1 MIKVTTRYLAANFI
15 PPFVIGFVFFVAFL
29 ITFYMFRIISLIVTK
44 SIEVGIVL
52 EMVLNLSVSFFP
64 LATPLAV
71 FFATIFCLN
80 NLSDD
85 SEIIAMRSFGL
96 TKFRIYLPFLII
108 SLLIGGMIFS
118 LNSVYIPKANAN
130 FKNTIVKLTSTG
142 MLTSIKSGQFF
153 TDIPNATLFA
163 EKVSE
168 DGDNFEEVF
177 LHVKEKD
184 KEKDPATRKDK
195 VSGEQR
201 IIFANRGSLIKL
213 VADKNQAPS
222 LRLHL
227 TDGNIVKIN
236 SSGEQVEKILFQEY
250 DFPVFSADMTSSM
263 LDKDSMK
270 TNAEL
275 VKTIEVRE
283 KNLVYSERTPPIN
296 DVEKKNRAE
305 ARKSLVKSKIEYFGR
320 FIVIPQIALF
330 VLLGFSLG
338 IKKGRGGNS
347 NNSIKAIIILLSY
360 YGIYFFGISLAQRG
374 VISAPIASFTPSVL
388 LALIALYYFKK
399 LDWVG

>member
-1 MIKVTTRYLAANFI
+1 MIKVTTRYLASNFI

-44 SIEVGIVL
+44 SIEIGVVL

-71 FFATIFCLN
+71 FFATIYTLN
-80 NLSDD
+80 KLSDD
-85 SEIIAMRSFGL
+85 SEIIAMRSFGM
-96 TKFRIYLPFLII
+96 TKFRIYLPFLIV
-108 SLLIGGMIFS
+108 SLLIGGTIFS

-130 FKNTIVKLTSTG
+130 FKNTILKLTSTG

-177 LHVKEKD
+177 LHVKDKD
-184 KEKDPATRKDK
+184 S
-195 VSGEQR
+195 VEQR
-201 IIFANRGSLIKL
+201 IIFANQGSLIKL
-213 VADKNQAPS
+213 FADAKTAPS

-236 SSGEQVEKILFQEY
+236 AEGDQIEKILFHEY
-250 DFPVFSADMTSSM
+250 DFPVFSSEMSGST

-270 TNAEL
+270 TNSEL
-275 VKTIEVRE
+275 ESVIEARR
-283 KNLVYSERTPPIN
+283 KNIVYVERNPPKN
-296 DVEKKNRAE
+296 DLEKKDRKE
-305 ARKSLVKSKIEYFGR
+305 ARKSLTKSQIEYFGR
-320 FIVIPQIALF
+320 FIVVPQIAFF

-338 IKKGRGGNS
+338 IKKGRGATS
-347 NNSIKAIIILLSY
+347 NNSIRAIIILLSY
-360 YGIYFFGISLAQRG
+360 YGLYFFFLSLAQRG
-374 VISAPIASFTPSVL
+374 VLSAPLASFTPSVL
-388 LALIALYYFKK
+388 LGLISIYYFRK

>member
-1 MIKVTTRYLAANFI
+1 MLKVTTRYLASNFI

-44 SIEVGIVL
+44 GIEISVVL
-52 EMVLNLSVSFFP
+52 EMVSNLSVSFFP

-71 FFATIFCLN
+71 FFATIYTLN
-80 NLSDD
+80 KLSDD
-85 SEIIAMRSFGL
+85 SEIIAMRSFGI
-96 TKFRIYLPFLII
+96 TKFKIYLPFLIV
-108 SLLIGGMIFS
+108 SLLIGGAIFS

-142 MLTSIKSGQFF
+142 MLTSIKAGQFF

-163 EKVSE
+163 EKVSK

-177 LHVKEKD
+177 IHLKNKD
-184 KEKDPATRKDK
+184 NI
-195 VSGEQR
+195 EQR
-201 IIFANRGSLIKL
+201 IIFAKFGSLVKL
-213 VADKNQAPS
+213 SDGDEAAPN

-236 SSGEQVEKILFQEY
+236 SEGDQVEKILFNEY
-250 DFPVFSADMTSSM
+250 DFPIFNAEMSNST

-270 TNAEL
+270 TNSEL
-275 VKTIEVRE
+275 VKVIEIRRKEVSDLEVNPPKDDAE
-283 KNLVYSERTPPIN
+283 KALRKEV
-296 DVEKKNRAE
+296 KKGLA
-305 ARKSLVKSKIEYFGR
+305 KSQIEYLGR
-320 FIVIPQIALF
+320 FIVVPQIVFF

-338 IKKGRGGNS
+338 IKKGRGATS
-347 NNSIKAIIILLSY
+347 NNSLRAIIILLSY
-360 YGIYFFGISLAQRG
+360 YGLYFFFLSLAQRG
-374 VISAPIASFTPSVL
+374 VLSASLASFTPSVL
-388 LALIALYYFKK
+388 LGLISLYYYRK

>member
-1 MIKVTTRYLAANFI
+1 MIKVTTRYLASNFI

-71 FFATIFCLN
+71 FFATIYTLN
-80 NLSDD
+80 KLSDD
-85 SEIIAMRSFGL
+85 SEIIAMRSFGI
-96 TKFRIYLPFLII
+96 TKFKIYLPFLII
-108 SLLIGGMIFS
+108 SLLIGGTIFS

-168 DGDNFEEVF
+168 NGDNFEEVF
-177 LHVKEKD
+177 LHVKDSNPE
-184 KEKDPATRKDK
+184 A
-195 VSGEQR
+195 GEQR
-201 IIFANRGSLIKL
+201 IIFAKRGSLIKL
-213 VADKNQAPS
+213 FANNATQAPS

-227 TDGNIVKIN
+227 SDGNIIKIN
-236 SSGEQVEKILFQEY
+236 SEGDQIEKILFQEY
-250 DFPVFSADMTSSM
+250 DFPVFSAEMTSNL

-270 TNAEL
+270 TNTEL
-275 VKTIEVRE
+275 IKTIETRQKDYISKE
-283 KNLVYSERTPPIN
+283 ATPPKN
-296 DVEKKNRAE
+296 DIEKRDRFE
-305 ARKSLVKSKIEYFGR
+305 ARKSLVKSQIEYFGR
-320 FIVIPQIALF
+320 FIIVPQILFF
-330 VLLGFSLG
+330 VLLGFALG
-338 IKKGRGGNS
+338 IKKGRGGTS
-347 NNSIKAIIILLSY
+347 NNSIRAIIILLSY
-360 YGIYFFGISLAQRG
+360 YGIYFFGLSLAQRG
-374 VISAPIASFTPSVL
+374 VLSASLASFTPSVL
-388 LALIALYYFKK
+388 LGLISFYYYRK

>member
-1 MIKVTTRYLAANFI
+1 MIKVTTRYLASNFI

-44 SIEVGIVL
+44 SIEIGIVL

-71 FFATIFCLN
+71 FFASIYTLN
-80 NLSDD
+80 KLSDD
-85 SEIIAMRSFGL
+85 SEIIAMRSFGI
-96 TKFRIYLPFLII
+96 TKFRIYLPFLIV
-108 SLLIGGMIFS
+108 SLLIGGTIFS

-130 FKNTIVKLTSTG
+130 FKNTIMKLTSTG

-177 LHVKEKD
+177 LHVKD
-184 KEKDPATRKDK
+184 KGS
-195 VSGEQR
+195 VEQR
-201 IIFANRGSLIKL
+201 IIFANQGSLIKL
-213 VADKNQAPS
+213 FSDAKTAPS

-236 SSGEQVEKILFQEY
+236 ADGKQIEKILFQEY
-250 DFPVFSADMTSSM
+250 DFPVFNSEMSGST

-275 VKTIEVRE
+275 VDVIEARR
-283 KNLVYSERTPPIN
+283 KNVINLERNPPKN
-296 DVEKKNRAE
+296 DLEKKERAE
-305 ARKSLVKSKIEYFGR
+305 ARKSLTKSQIEYFGR
-320 FIVIPQIALF
+320 FIVIPQIAFF

-338 IKKGRGGNS
+338 IKKGRGTTS
-347 NNSIKAIIILLSY
+347 NNSIRAIIILLSY
-360 YGIYFFGISLAQRG
+360 YGLYFFFLSLAQRG
-374 VISAPIASFTPSVL
+374 VLSASLASFTPSVL
-388 LALIALYYFKK
+388 LGLISIYYFRK

>member
-1 MIKVTTRYLAANFI
+1 MIKVTTRYLASNFI
-15 PPFVIGFVFFVAFL
+15 PPFVIGFIFFVAFL

-64 LATPLAV
+64 LAAPLAV
-71 FFATIFCLN
+71 FFATIYTLN
-80 NLSDD
+80 KLSDD
-85 SEIIAMRSFGL
+85 SEIIAMRSFGI
-96 TKFRIYLPFLII
+96 TKFKIYLPFLII
-108 SLLIGGMIFS
+108 SLLIGGTIFS

-130 FKNTIVKLTSTG
+130 FRNTIVKLTSTG

-177 LHVKEKD
+177 LHVKD
-184 KEKDPATRKDK
+184 KNSDNPTAKTT
-195 VSGEQR
+195 EQR
-201 IIFANRGSLIKL
+201 IIFANKGSLIKL
-213 VADKNQAPS
+213 FANATQAPS

-227 TDGNIVKIN
+227 TDGNIIKIN
-236 SSGEQVEKILFQEY
+236 SEGDQIEKILFQEY

-270 TNAEL
+270 TNTEL
-275 VKTIEVRE
+275 VKTIETRE
-283 KNLVYSERTPPIN
+283 KSYNFINTKPPAN
-296 DVEKKNRAE
+296 DTEKKSRAE
-305 ARKSLVKSKIEYFGR
+305 ARKSIVKSQIEYFGR
-320 FIVIPQIALF
+320 FIIVPQIVFF

-338 IKKGRGGNS
+338 IKKGRGATS
-347 NNSIKAIIILLSY
+347 NNSIRAIAILLSY

-374 VISAPIASFTPSVL
+374 ILSAPLASFTPSIL
-388 LALIALYYFKK
+388 LGLVSIYYFRK